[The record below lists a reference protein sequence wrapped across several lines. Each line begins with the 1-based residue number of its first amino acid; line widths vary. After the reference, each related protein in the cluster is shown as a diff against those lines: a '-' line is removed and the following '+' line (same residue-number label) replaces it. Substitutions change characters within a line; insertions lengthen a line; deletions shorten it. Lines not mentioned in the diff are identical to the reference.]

1 MPFGALASRFTPS
14 FPRKRESSRDRHRLQ
29 ATKALDARFRGHD
42 AMSNFPLTERY
53 WRGLQ
58 RWLGR
63 RLDRWPCKCAVL

>member
-53 WRGLQ
+53 
-58 RWLGR
+58 
-63 RLDRWPCKCAVL
+63 